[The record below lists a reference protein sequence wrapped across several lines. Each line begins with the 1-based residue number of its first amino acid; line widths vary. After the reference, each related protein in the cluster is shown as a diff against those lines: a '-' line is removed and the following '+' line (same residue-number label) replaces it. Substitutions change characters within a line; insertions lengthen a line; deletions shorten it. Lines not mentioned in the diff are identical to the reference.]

1 MATDSFSKTGEIQ
14 CKDHKSE
21 RSDSAPNP
29 NPNPN
34 PKCNTYAKI
43 ERTGG
48 DEPEGGGGG
57 GWRGRGCGIGSGG
70 IFLGGRRRRRLYREV
85 TLALRDA
92 KADFSFLR
100 ARGLRTAASSAPS
113 SAPPPPPPTTRSCS
127 SSGIPSLSPN
137 HPALTLLA

>member
-1 MATDSFSKTGEIQ
+1 
-14 CKDHKSE
+14 HKSE

-29 NPNPN
+29 NPNYHR
-34 PKCNTYAKI
+34 CNTYAKI

-57 GWRGRGCGIGSGG
+57 GWRGRG
-70 IFLGGRRRRRLYREV
+70 RRRRLYREV